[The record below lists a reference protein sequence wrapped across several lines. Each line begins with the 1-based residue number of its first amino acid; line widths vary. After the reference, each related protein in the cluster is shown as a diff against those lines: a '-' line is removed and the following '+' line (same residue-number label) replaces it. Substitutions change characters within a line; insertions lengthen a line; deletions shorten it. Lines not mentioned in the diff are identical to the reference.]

1 MDYKDYYKIL
11 GVSKSASQEE
21 IKKKYRKLAV
31 KYHQDKNPDDKQ
43 AESKF
48 KELSEAYEVL
58 KDPEKRKKYDHL
70 GANCKQYQNAH
81 QGSSEGL
88 DWSRFSGGLS
98 GGISYTYQGDAF
110 VMFGRVAGF
119 SDLFNSI
126 FGTMGGGT
134 AGF

>member
-31 KYHQDKNPDDKQ
+31 KYHPDKNPDDKQ

-58 KDPEKRKKYDHL
+58 KDPEKSKKYDQL
-70 GANCKQYQNAH
+70 GANWKQYQNAH
-81 QGSSEGL
+81 QGSSEGF
-88 DWSRFSGGLS
+88 DWSQFTGGPSGGR
-98 GGISYTYQGDAF
+98 SYSYQGDASEMF
-110 VMFGRVAGF
+110 VGAAAC
-119 SDLFNSI
+119 SDFFNSN
-126 FGTMGGGT
+126 FGNSGG
-134 AGF
+134 